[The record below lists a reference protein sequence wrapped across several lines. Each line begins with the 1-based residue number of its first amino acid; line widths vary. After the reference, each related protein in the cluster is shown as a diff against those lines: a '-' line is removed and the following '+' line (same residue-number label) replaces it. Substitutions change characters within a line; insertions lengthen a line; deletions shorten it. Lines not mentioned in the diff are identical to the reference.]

1 MRSALRSLVFLLYPK
16 SVSLNGPRNGSN
28 IQARPQCVRM
38 LAFTWIELS
47 ISRRVSLRR
56 CNSRVLMPSF
66 IHLLSRWR
74 PMISVRR
81 QLHFPL
87 MLTASCYTISK
98 DSDGKFYIYI
108 YIYISI
114 SLSSFLTRRNSIVNL
129 APLEFHRLS
138 SSDVNISS
146 SVDEKQRQ
154 PTLENIY
161 YIWEYP
167 AFESF
172 LEENENLNLFARAH
186 FRMKILSCISK
197 PLAIPFGNKNRWN
210 SSEKSFGAHWRF

>member
-1 MRSALRSLVFLLYPK
+1 
-16 SVSLNGPRNGSN
+16 
-28 IQARPQCVRM
+28 M

-98 DSDGKFYIYI
+98 DSDGKFYLSFSL
-108 YIYISI
+108 SI
-114 SLSSFLTRRNSIVNL
+114 SLSSFLTRGNSIVNL
-129 APLEFHRLS
+129 APLELSRLS

-172 LEENENLNLFARAH
+172 LGENENLNLFARAQ
-186 FRMKILSCISK
+186 F
-197 PLAIPFGNKNRWN
+197 
-210 SSEKSFGAHWRF
+210 